1 MAFDE
6 RLRRRVRMVCN
17 RHGVS
22 LGAFASYNSFAL
34 QVDKTR
40 KQVHGHD
47 LEIVIGA
54 LVERNVR
61 MGLDREVLKAIAY
74 EVFNVRVPN
83 RE

>member
-6 RLRRRVRMVCN
+6 NLRRRVRMVCN

-22 LGAFASYNSFAL
+22 LAAFANYNGFAL

-40 KQVHGHD
+40 KQVRGHD

-54 LVERNVR
+54 LVEHYVKL
-61 MGLDREVLKAIAY
+61 GLEEMVLRDIAFL
-74 EVFNVRVPN
+74 VFNVRVPN